1 MRLDLTP
8 KEKELCTLLTLVADF
23 INKKDPTKTVILR
36 FAGGWV
42 RDKLLGIASNDIDV
56 AIDTMTGAQFF
67 EYLREYEDFRGKRV
81 LSRGTTIA
89 ANPQKSKHLETVA
102 ATVLGLEIDFVN
114 LRSEKYSENSR
125 VPEMTFGTPEEDA
138 FRRDITINSLFYNIH
153 SGEVEDF
160 CQKGLSDLK
169 HKLIRTPLSPTQTFI
184 DDPLRVLR
192 CIRFA
197 NRLRFE
203 IAPEVIEAMSEPDI
217 KVAFKTKIS
226 RERVGTE
233 LSKMLT
239 SGSPLQAFELIH
251 QCGLYE
257 TIFFPHPLREEDRSI
272 APPLVGIEKARILTC
287 LFDSFDQGK
296 DLTLPGPLV
305 IPTPLLAEFGL
316 STIRDKGLLLLAS
329 FLAPFQHV
337 MYISPKNN
345 KVTHSIITLV
355 KDTIKLPLAKGTA
368 MESFYRFSAR
378 LSEILAIDSSEW
390 SRSLIGL
397 YMHASGPHFAE
408 SVLTWLTE
416 QIYRNA
422 VKIDSK
428 GALEQKINLLLE
440 FLNYVKDKDL
450 QSVQSLI
457 PLLTG
462 DQVAKSLSIKP
473 GVIVGYLK
481 QEAFIWQLEHPQGSV
496 DECQAWL
503 LKSYGTL
510 ESRQLLSERY
520 AKPC

>member
-390 SRSLIGL
+390 SRSLIGR
-397 YMHASGPHFAE
+397 YH
-408 SVLTWLTE
+408 
-416 QIYRNA
+416 
-422 VKIDSK
+422 
-428 GALEQKINLLLE
+428 
-440 FLNYVKDKDL
+440 
-450 QSVQSLI
+450 LI
-457 PLLTG
+457 AG
-462 DQVAKSLSIKP
+462 
-473 GVIVGYLK
+473 
-481 QEAFIWQLEHPQGSV
+481 
-496 DECQAWL
+496 
-503 LKSYGTL
+503 
-510 ESRQLLSERY
+510 
-520 AKPC
+520 